1 MKTYKIVSVFLLF
14 LNISTLLA
22 SENWSQFLGPSRSGQ
37 VIDEKFTPWNKSLPE
52 KWSASLGEGFGG
64 AVIDND
70 EVFILDR
77 HESEFDIIKC
87 YDLANGNT
95 KWIHKYKS
103 EGRFGFNGTRSVP
116 AVDNKAVYTIGCMG
130 NILCVDRHTGK
141 KIWER
146 NLLKEWNAPSPPWGF
161 GS

>member
-1 MKTYKIVSVFLLF
+1 MVSLL
-14 LNISTLLA
+14 S
-22 SENWSQFLGPSRSGQ
+22 
-37 VIDEKFTPWNKSLPE
+37 
-52 KWSASLGEGFGG
+52 EGFGG

-103 EGRFGFNGTRSVP
+103 EGRFGFTRSVP
-116 AVDNKAVYTIGCMG
+116 AVDNKAVYTVGCMG

-141 KIWER
+141 NMGK
-146 NLLKEWNAPSPPWGF
+146 KST
-161 GS
+161 